1 MRLLKFKSPLFLFF
15 LVSVQILPAQNN
27 FSTSWPNI
35 ESELVK
41 WDSVRGKW
49 IAESVQALAENR
61 DLPQRNFLEDFTP
74 FELLKMV
81 PVTSLDRINV
91 ETERVIQGCQI
102 VDGKMMLMKSM
113 LQKLNCNVLLGRS
126 YGDPHIS
133 TFDKSN
139 YSFQTAGEFTLLNL
153 NNGYLEVQCRQ
164 KPQNENFSFNT
175 AVAIRLAGDKI
186 GLYESDGP
194 SGDVEL
200 RINGTS
206 YIVGSTSFPLPHGGC
221 VRFSEG
227 KYIVSAP
234 TGEVITL
241 EIKNWRGGFGFI
253 NVNVKVFA
261 CDRANVK
268 GLLGNANGDTD
279 DDFVT
284 TSRRPTTNYSAMF
297 GNSLVA
303 KLSAQAERQY
313 LTYLANEF
321 ADQWRVTNENS
332 LFEYAPGR
340 NTLSYTDR
348 TFPRAH
354 LTLNDLTPSQQ
365 TQARKTCEDNGVAVE
380 DLRGCIFDLGFLA
393 INPSPRTPI
402 PDFTKGVTLGRVELP
417 AGKII
422 NTKSPI
428 LKNSL
433 TPNQG
438 VVPKTN
444 INTGGKPT
452 INNLQKNLGTP
463 QLKSPSGVKT
473 PSGAIKTTPA
483 FVPSKIGKGK

>member
-194 SGDVEL
+194 SCDVEL

-234 TGEVITL
+234 TGEVIRS
-241 EIKNWRGGFGFI
+241 EEH
-253 NVNVKVFA
+253 
-261 CDRANVK
+261 
-268 GLLGNANGDTD
+268 
-279 DDFVT
+279 
-284 TSRRPTTNYSAMF
+284 TS
-297 GNSLVA
+297 
-303 KLSAQAERQY
+303 
-313 LTYLANEF
+313 
-321 ADQWRVTNENS
+321 
-332 LFEYAPGR
+332 
-340 NTLSYTDR
+340 
-348 TFPRAH
+348 
-354 LTLNDLTPSQQ
+354 
-365 TQARKTCEDNGVAVE
+365 
-380 DLRGCIFDLGFLA
+380 
-393 INPSPRTPI
+393 
-402 PDFTKGVTLGRVELP
+402 ELQ
-417 AGKII
+417 
-422 NTKSPI
+422 SH
-428 LKNSL
+428 
-433 TPNQG
+433 
-438 VVPKTN
+438 
-444 INTGGKPT
+444 
-452 INNLQKNLGTP
+452 
-463 QLKSPSGVKT
+463 
-473 PSGAIKTTPA
+473 
-483 FVPSKIGKGK
+483 